1 MSMQAP
7 RAVLHSSAS
16 APRFLDTFGT
26 SSTRLQHLPRGLR
39 AFLICSASLRDVR
52 NASGPSAHFP
62 DAFTKFRDTVCSAE
76 AFGTTHRRCR
86 RFPEGADVVTMSR
99 RQHGQDAE
107 GVRKFISAS
116 KFCTRSI
123 SMHKL
128 FDVQNLRKYPE
139 GFRND

>member
-26 SSTRLQHLPRGLR
+26 SSTRLQHLPRGFR

-52 NASGPSAHFP
+52 NASRPSAHFP

-86 RFPEGADVVTMSR
+86 RFPEGADVRDDVQTTARSR
-99 RQHGQDAE
+99 CRRCAEFHFRFQILHSQHFDAE
-107 GVRKFISAS
+107 TF
-116 KFCTRSI
+116 
-123 SMHKL
+123 
-128 FDVQNLRKYPE
+128 
-139 GFRND
+139 